1 MRLVAFIVGV
11 GFGALGLWAVYPIL
25 YPPTVPAGYHNL
37 SAIPDDIAAK
47 FEDPEFLDR
56 IVKQER
62 QLEDLRAEMAA
73 TPVVSLP
80 DSVAPFPFGSIYAP
94 KDTTHWPVLSDDT
107 ANAVLEAAK
116 TDWVILNIWATWC
129 APCRKE
135 MPMLSEL
142 QTEFGGEA
150 FEVVTIATGRN
161 PRPAMEAFFD
171 ELGVD
176 NLPHHADERQNLA
189 RSLGVLG
196 LPVTLILDP
205 EGNEIARLQGDADWH
220 SDSAVAIINALVD
233 G

>member
-129 APCRKE
+129 APCIKE
-135 MPMLSEL
+135 LPDMQAANPMLQESGVNADPTRKDTQAVVDAIFAERGSTSL
-142 QTEFGGEA
+142 SSVVTAGPDIQAILAATGQEQVAFPTNLIFAPGGEP
-150 FEVVTIATGRN
+150 FG
-161 PRPAMEAFFD
+161 
-171 ELGVD
+171 
-176 NLPHHADERQNLA
+176 
-189 RSLGVLG
+189 
-196 LPVTLILDP
+196 
-205 EGNEIARLQGDADWH
+205 
-220 SDSAVAIINALVD
+220 
-233 G
+233 